1 MSSSTIA
8 IIITFITMILFFSN
22 KFAMSVVSCAA
33 ALAMGILIPE
43 MKLSQIYSG
52 FGGSTVVMVAGM
64 CIVGD
69 ALFQTGVAQ
78 KLGAKIAATPL
89 AKNERVFIMS
99 VVIICTLMSAFL
111 SNSGTIAMW
120 MPIIAS
126 IAAGSNG
133 KIRSKMVIFP
143 AGIACIIGGGC
154 TLVGSVSQPV
164 VNGVLMGTA
173 GFEEGFGVF
182 EMTKVMGPVAIVQ
195 VIFWGTIG
203 YTLLEKV
210 LKPGSPDFDKNNAF
224 ANPELLSTEDKED
237 VPAWKGTVSLAVMAA
252 CIVLFIASGYK
263 PFKSYFNIA
272 NIAMLGSVVL
282 FLTGCVPVKKALRD
296 LPWDILICI
305 GAVTAIGTGLDVSG
319 GGAVIADTVLN
330 MFGGANASVVVLT
343 VVICVLSSVLTL
355 FLQNSTVAAL
365 MSPIVISMALTMGI
379 SPVPWCVVL
388 AIGTNLAFATPIG
401 TAVNMQILPTG
412 YTWKD
417 FGLTGGPLFL
427 ITVVLVSILA
437 CVVYF

>member
-195 VIFWGTIG
+195 VIF
-203 YTLLEKV
+203 
-210 LKPGSPDFDKNNAF
+210 
-224 ANPELLSTEDKED
+224 
-237 VPAWKGTVSLAVMAA
+237 
-252 CIVLFIASGYK
+252 
-263 PFKSYFNIA
+263 
-272 NIAMLGSVVL
+272 
-282 FLTGCVPVKKALRD
+282 
-296 LPWDILICI
+296 
-305 GAVTAIGTGLDVSG
+305 
-319 GGAVIADTVLN
+319 
-330 MFGGANASVVVLT
+330 
-343 VVICVLSSVLTL
+343 
-355 FLQNSTVAAL
+355 
-365 MSPIVISMALTMGI
+365 
-379 SPVPWCVVL
+379 
-388 AIGTNLAFATPIG
+388 
-401 TAVNMQILPTG
+401 
-412 YTWKD
+412 
-417 FGLTGGPLFL
+417 
-427 ITVVLVSILA
+427 
-437 CVVYF
+437 